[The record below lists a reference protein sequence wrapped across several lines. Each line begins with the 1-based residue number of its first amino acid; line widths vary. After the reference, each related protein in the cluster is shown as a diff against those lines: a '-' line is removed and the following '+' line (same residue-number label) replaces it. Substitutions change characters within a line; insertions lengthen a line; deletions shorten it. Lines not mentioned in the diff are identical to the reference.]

1 LFDVPDEDGMT
12 ALPLGSS
19 LESVMPK
26 GKDAAG
32 ETAGGDEVA
41 GSERSDRE
49 IAASDDPYEGA
60 SRAATYEA
68 GHEAGVTG
76 P

>member
-32 ETAGGDEVA
+32 ETAGGDEMA
-41 GSERSDRE
+41 GSREERQGDCSLE
-49 IAASDDPYEGA
+49 
-60 SRAATYEA
+60 
-68 GHEAGVTG
+68 
-76 P
+76 